1 MASARLK
8 GAGREL
14 DRFEGEGRDF
24 FERVRASYLDQA
36 KAEPRRIRVI
46 DASRMPEE
54 IMKELEAVVS
64 TL

>member
-1 MASARLK
+1 MRA
-8 GAGREL
+8 AGREL
-14 DRFEGEGRDF
+14 DRFEGEGREF

-46 DASRMPEE
+46 DASRTPEE
-54 IMKELEAVVS
+54 IKKALEAVIA

>member
-1 MASARLK
+1 M
-8 GAGREL
+8 